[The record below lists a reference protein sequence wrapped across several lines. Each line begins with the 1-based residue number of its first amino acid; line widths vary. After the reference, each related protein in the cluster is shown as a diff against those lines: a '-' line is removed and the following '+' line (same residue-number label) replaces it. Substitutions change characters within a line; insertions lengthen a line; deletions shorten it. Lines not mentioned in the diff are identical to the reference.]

1 MKIFDF
7 PSVQPIQ
14 KEIDRPFWSVMI
26 PTYNGTDYLEKTL
39 KSVLE
44 QDPGLEQMQIEVIDD
59 CSTKDNPEKLVR
71 EIGQGRISFVHQSEN
86 LGQIKTWNNCIQ
98 RAYGHWVHILHQDDV
113 VMPGFYDNLQKLIQK
128 EPQIGAAFCRNIY
141 MDEDGH
147 WLNISDIERREPGIL
162 ENWLELIAT
171 KQRIQ
176 FPSIVVKRST
186 YEKLG
191 GFCPDAY
198 SASDWEMW
206 KRIAAN
212 YLVAYE
218 PQVLACFRL
227 HSASES
233 SRLIKSGANISH
245 TLQTIEISKYYLPDD
260 TAEKLSRKARE
271 NYAIYALYTASDMF
285 SLNEYFVAFSQIKE
299 AFKCSYSLLV
309 IITLMKVLIKAI
321 TQLITRQKNK

>member
-1 MKIFDF
+1 MKQFNF
-7 PSVQPIQ
+7 PSIQPNE
-14 KEIDRPFWSVMI
+14 KDTCRPFWSVMI
-26 PTYNGTDYLEKTL
+26 PTYNGTDYLTKTL
-39 KSVLE
+39 ESVLE

-59 CSTKDNPEKLVR
+59 CSTKDNPEQLVK
-71 EIGQGRISFVHQSEN
+71 EIGQRRISFVQQSEN

-98 RAYGHWVHILHQDDV
+98 RAYGHWIHILHQDDV
-113 VMPGFYDNLQKLIQK
+113 VLPGFYNRLRKLIEQ
-128 EPQIGAAFCRNIY
+128 EQQIGAAFCRNIY

-147 WLNISDIERREPGIL
+147 WLNISELERKEPGIL

-176 FPSIVVKRST
+176 FPAIVVKRST
-186 YEKLG
+186 YEELG

-212 YLVAYE
+212 YLVGYE

-233 SRLIKSGANISH
+233 SRLIKYGANIAH
-245 TLQTIEISKYYLPDD
+245 TLQAIEISKSYLPDSD
-260 TAEKLSRKARE
+260 SEKWSRQARE
-271 NYAIYALYTASDMF
+271 YYAMYALNTASTMF
-285 SLNEYFVAFSQIKE
+285 SINEKMAAFNQIKE
-299 AFKCSYSLLV
+299 AFRCSYSLPV
-309 IITLMKVLIKAI
+309 IMSLIKVFLKANA
-321 TQLITRQKNK
+321 QLIMKLKNK